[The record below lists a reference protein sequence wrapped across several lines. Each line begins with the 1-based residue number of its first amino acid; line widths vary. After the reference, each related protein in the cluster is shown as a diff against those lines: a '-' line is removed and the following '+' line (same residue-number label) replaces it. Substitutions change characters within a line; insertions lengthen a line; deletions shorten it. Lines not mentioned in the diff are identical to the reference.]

1 LTTES
6 HALSY
11 RSTFS
16 TKKVEK
22 AIRTL
27 NPLIGRENVDA
38 LIHQLQTYG
47 FGLTGDKRTY
57 NLADIQ
63 QALEEI
69 FGEDATLLLLR
80 HITNEL
86 FEN

>member
-1 LTTES
+1 MTTES

-11 RSTFS
+11 RPTFS

-22 AIRTL
+22 AIHTL
-27 NPLIGRENVDA
+27 NPLIGSENVDA

-47 FGLTGDKRTY
+47 FGLTGDKRAY